1 MTNTDVSPFLKW
13 AGGKRQL
20 LPVIN
25 DNLPRELKEGKIQR
39 YIEPFVGG
47 GAVFFDLIQK
57 YTFEQVILND
67 YNKDLIKL
75 YTVIQNNVTAL
86 IN

>member
-1 MTNTDVSPFLKW
+1 MILLNSFFILSLECYKLRLSYIGQGDLMTNTDVSPFLKW

-39 YIEPFVGG
+39 YIAPFVGG

-57 YTFEQVILND
+57 
-67 YNKDLIKL
+67 
-75 YTVIQNNVTAL
+75 
-86 IN
+86 